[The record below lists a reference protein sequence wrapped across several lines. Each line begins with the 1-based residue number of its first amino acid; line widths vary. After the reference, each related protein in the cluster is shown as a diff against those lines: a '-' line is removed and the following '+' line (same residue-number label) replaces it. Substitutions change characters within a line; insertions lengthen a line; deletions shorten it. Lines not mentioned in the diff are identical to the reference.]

1 MDTAGNSP
9 LMEVRQLKKFFPLR
23 TGLLAAGTSNREGRH
38 LKALDGVDL
47 AIRPGQVMGIAGGSG
62 AGKTTLGLTM
72 LRLYEPASGA
82 ILFDGK
88 EITRVPNRDLKPF
101 RRQAQIIFQD
111 PYGSLNPRFTV
122 ARAVVEPLIVHGIGN
137 KNERLDQ
144 VKHALEVVE
153 LVPPE
158 RFLDRFP
165 HELSGGQRQRLC
177 IARAMVL
184 GARFL
189 VADEPVSMLDV
200 SIRAEILTLLTSLVH
215 DFHLGVL
222 FVSHDLASMRY
233 VCDTIGIM
241 YRGRIVESAPPDTL
255 IGRPLHPYTRALVA
269 AVPAMDVGAGRARV
283 VIKAELK
290 STAELPGGCRFR
302 LQCPRAGALCGDAE
316 PELKEAEPG
325 HAVACHLPWS
335 DHREGTRTR

>member
-1 MDTAGNSP
+1 MEIAMPGAV
-9 LMEVRQLKKFFPLR
+9 MEVRQLKKYFPLK
-23 TGLLAAGTSNREGRH
+23 TGLFAADSHDETRY
-38 LKALDGVDL
+38 LKALDGVDM
-47 AIRPGQVMGIAGGSG
+47 AIRPGQVMGVAGGSG

-72 LRLYEPASGA
+72 LRLYEPASGS
-82 ILFDGK
+82 IFFDGK
-88 EITRVPNRDLKPF
+88 EITRIPNKDLKPF

-122 ARAVVEPLIVHGIGN
+122 ARTVVEPLIVHGLG
-137 KNERLDQ
+137 KGAQRMEM
-144 VKHALEVVE
+144 VKRALEVVE

-200 SIRAEILTLLTSLVH
+200 SIRAEILALLGSLVR

-222 FVSHDLASMRY
+222 YVSHDLASMRY
-233 VCDTIGIM
+233 LCDTIGIM
-241 YRGRIVESAPPDTL
+241 YRGRVVESAPARE
-255 IGRPLHPYTRALVA
+255 IINRPLHPYTQALIA

-283 VIKAELK
+283 VIKGELK
-290 STAELPGGCRFR
+290 SSAQLPSGCRFR
-302 LQCPRAGALCGDAE
+302 LQCPDATDRCAE
-316 PELKEAEPG
+316 EDPALKEAEQG
-325 HAVACHLPWS
+325 HTVACHL
-335 DHREGTRTR
+335 H